1 MSKTLFA
8 AATALAVVAA
18 GPAAARTTQ
27 NADGNSAAA
36 AGQKKQDRKICRTFE
51 NSASRMKAQRV
62 CLTKEQWK
70 KFEAE

>member
-1 MSKTLFA
+1 MSKPLFA
-8 AATALAVVAA
+8 AATALAVMAA
-18 GPAAARTTQ
+18 GPAAARTQ

-36 AGQKKQDRKICRTFE
+36 AGQKRQDRKICRTFE